1 MGFLESLRQIPCAA
15 LESSHSKKAGTS
27 TREHYRAVD
36 CEGKRFSSSSTT
48 QLKFP
53 FCWLCSDAASGVGS
67 SELGVG
73 LSLGTCL
80 GSRWFL
86 SIWLYMLATDFSM
99 AAKF

>member
-1 MGFLESLRQIPCAA
+1 M
-15 LESSHSKKAGTS
+15 S
-27 TREHYRAVD
+27 THEHYRAVD
-36 CEGKRFSSSSTT
+36 WEGKRFSSSSTT

-53 FCWLCSDAASGVGS
+53 FCWLFSAVASGVGGS
-67 SELGVG
+67 GVGAG
-73 LSLGTCL
+73 LSLGMCL